1 MIDMEIKNLLE
12 RVWAAA
18 AMNVCAAKYGDA
30 DNFDP
35 VAEGTSILIQM
46 PEYDVIKAIAKA
58 ASEDDGVPDMPGIDQ
73 RIMLGE
79 IYGNADYLHGKI
91 LEYAHEHD
99 VFDAIGMFG
108 LSVYGENKAE
118 ADKIPGADNEENA
131 GLAYWCRLKAA
142 KCVRLGI
149 SVQRLSIAKIVDE
162 IIE

>member
-1 MIDMEIKNLLE
+1 MEIKNLLE

-18 AMNVCAAKYGDA
+18 AMDMCAAKYGDA

-35 VAEGTSILIQM
+35 IAEGTSILVQTT
-46 PEYDVIKAIAKA
+46 ECDVLKAIAKA
-58 ASEDDGVPDMPGIDQ
+58 ALKDVPDMPGLDQ

-79 IYGNADYLHGKI
+79 IYGNADYLHGQI

-99 VFDAIGMFG
+99 VFDEVGIFG

-118 ADKIPGADNEENA
+118 ADKIPGADCEENA

-142 KCVRLGI
+142 ECARLGI
-149 SVQRLSIAKIVDE
+149 PVQRLDIAKLVGE